1 MVYYIDGGID
11 MPKPTFYRLPEERQ
25 KEILQAAFEEFS
37 TNPLQEASVGNITKK
52 LSLSRA
58 SFYKYFND
66 LEEAYTYIYQK
77 MTRDPHRLLLES
89 LQEANGIFFDGMNRY
104 AEKMAD
110 RFFDPKSRSFYHN
123 LLVKMDYHL
132 FSQLEKNTNVPTMDY
147 NQFLQEVIEI
157 IYWEEI
163 AVEEQELLAF
173 LDFIK
178 EIFHELFMKS
188 FLREWTEEQTLAA
201 IQQRLDWLKR
211 GILK

>member
-1 MVYYIDGGID
+1 
-11 MPKPTFYRLPEERQ
+11 MPKPTFYRLPKERQ

-66 LEEAYTYIYQK
+66 LEEVYTYIYHR
-77 MTRDPHRLLLES
+77 MTRDPHDLLLEA
-89 LQEANGIFFDGMNRY
+89 LQEADGVFFEAMNLY
-104 AEKMAD
+104 AEKMAN
-110 RFFDPKSRSFYHN
+110 RFYEPKYRAFYRN

-132 FSQLEKNTNVPTMDY
+132 FSQLEKNTDAPKMDY
-147 NQFLQEVIEI
+147 NEFLQEVIKT

-163 AVEEQELLAF
+163 AVEEHELLAF

-188 FLREWTEEQTLAA
+188 FLREWTKEQTLAA
-201 IQQRLDWLKR
+201 VQQRLDWLKK
-211 GILK
+211 GVLK

>member
-1 MVYYIDGGID
+1 

-66 LEEAYTYIYQK
+66 LEEVYTYIYQ
-77 MTRDPHRLLLES
+77 RIAWDPHDLLLQS
-89 LQEANGIFFDGMNRY
+89 LEEAEGIFFEGMTRY
-104 AEKMAD
+104 AKKMANQ
-110 RFFDPKSRSFYHN
+110 FFEPTYRAFYRN

-132 FSQLEKNTNVPTMDY
+132 FSQMEKDSNTPKMDY
-147 NQFLQEVIEI
+147 KQFLQEVIEVI
-157 IYWEEI
+157 DWEEI
-163 AVEEQELLAF
+163 AVEEHELLAF

-188 FLREWTEEQTLAA
+188 FLREWTEEQTFAA
-201 IQQRLDWLKR
+201 IHQRLNWLKR